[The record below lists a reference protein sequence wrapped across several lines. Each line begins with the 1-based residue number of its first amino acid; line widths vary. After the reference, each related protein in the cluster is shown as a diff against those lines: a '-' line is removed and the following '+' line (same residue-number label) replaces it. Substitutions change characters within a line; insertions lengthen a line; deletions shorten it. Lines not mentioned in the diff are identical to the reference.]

1 MKHTIKSILFLLF
14 LFNFNNAFANNSI
27 VFIDMNKVIRVSD
40 IGISIKKQ
48 FEKLNKSN
56 LDNFQKIE
64 QNLKKEEQDLI
75 SKKNVLSQEEFKKKS
90 ADLRKKV
97 INYQSSRKVKA
108 DELNKKRVTATQNL
122 FKKINPILTTYTKE
136 NNISLILDKRNVVI
150 GNTTLDITDIIVDLL
165 NKSNPK
171 ISLN

>member
-40 IGISIKKQ
+40 IGVSIKKQ

>member
-1 MKHTIKSILFLLF
+1 MKNSKQIFVAATNQNDGKTMVSLGLFH
-14 LFNFNNAFANNSI
+14 A
-27 VFIDMNKVIRVSD
+27 
-40 IGISIKKQ
+40 IKKQ

-97 INYQSSRKVKA
+97 IDYQSSRKVKA

>member
-1 MKHTIKSILFLLF
+1 MKNTIKLLF
-14 LFNFNNAFANNSI
+14 FLFFIFNFNKTFADSSI
-27 VFIDMNKVIRVSD
+27 VFIDMNKVIRISE

-56 LDNFQKIE
+56 LDNFKKIE
-64 QNLKKEEQDLI
+64 ENLKKEEQDLI
-75 SKKNVLSQEEFKKKS
+75 SKKNVLSQDEFKKKS

-97 INYQSSRKVKA
+97 IEYQSSRKTKA
-108 DELNKKRVTATQNL
+108 DDLNKKRVTATQSL
-122 FKKINPILTTYTKE
+122 FKKINPILASYTKE

-150 GNTTLDITDIIVDLL
+150 GNTALDITDIIVDLL